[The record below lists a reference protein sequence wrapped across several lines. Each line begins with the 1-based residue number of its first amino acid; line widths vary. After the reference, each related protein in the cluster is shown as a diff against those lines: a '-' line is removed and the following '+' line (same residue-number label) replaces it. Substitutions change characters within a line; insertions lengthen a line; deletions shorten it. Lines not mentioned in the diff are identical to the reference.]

1 MSKGAIKTDHS
12 FFEEKVK
19 IRIDG
24 LPDRNP
30 VKVLDMFSGNG
41 LIWAEIEKRTGR
53 EILILRIDRE
63 RNKRGTYLI
72 GNNLKFDLDYG
83 AFDVVDV
90 DAYGVPFGQLERI
103 FSKSSQPKM
112 VFITFIQ
119 SQWGTLPRKMLNALG
134 YTNGMIKKV
143 PTLFYRAG
151 QQKFLRYLASRGVK
165 KCQISYTPDKR
176 KNYLSVE
183 FC

>member
-1 MSKGAIKTDHS
+1 
-12 FFEEKVK
+12 
-19 IRIDG
+19 
-24 LPDRNP
+24 
-30 VKVLDMFSGNG
+30 MFSGNG

-63 RNKRGTYLI
+63 RGKRGTYLV
-72 GNNLKFDLDYG
+72 GNNLKFDLDYDN
-83 AFDVVDV
+83 FDVVDV

>member
-1 MSKGAIKTDHS
+1 M
-12 FFEEKVK
+12 
-19 IRIDG
+19 
-24 LPDRNP
+24 
-30 VKVLDMFSGNG
+30 
-41 LIWAEIEKRTGR
+41 IWAEIEKRTGR

-63 RNKRGTYLI
+63 RGKRGTYLV
-72 GNNLKFDLDYG
+72 GNNLKFDLDYDN
-83 AFDVVDV
+83 FDVVDV

>member
-1 MSKGAIKTDHS
+1 MSRVLTDHS
-12 FFEEKVK
+12 YFEEKIK

-24 LPDRNP
+24 LPDKNP

-41 LIWAEIEKRTGR
+41 QLWSEIEKRTGR

-63 RNKRGTYLI
+63 RNKRGTYLV
-72 GNNLKFDLDYG
+72 GNNLKFDLDYD
-83 AFDVVDV
+83 AFDVLDV
-90 DAYGVPFGQLERI
+90 DAYGVPFRQLERI
-103 FSKSSQPKM
+103 FSKSSKPKV

-134 YTNGMIKKV
+134 YTDAMIKKV

-151 QQKFLRYLASRGVK
+151 QEKFLRYLASRGVK
-165 KCQISYTPDKR
+165 KCRTAYTPDKR
-176 KNYLSVE
+176 KNYIFVDK
-183 FC
+183 C